1 MDNSSLGMG
10 SKWRELL
17 KERMVDMTLDE
28 FKEAVESVTDVVE
41 DLAVLRTE
49 NAQLKERVEFLEK
62 VLLAMASKD

>member
-1 MDNSSLGMG
+1 MLNHSTQSILQRINDM
-10 SKWRELL
+10 
-17 KERMVDMTLDE
+17 KERMVDMTLEE
-28 FKEAVESVTDVVE
+28 FKEAVESVSDVVK

>member
-1 MDNSSLGMG
+1 M
-10 SKWRELL
+10 
-17 KERMVDMTLDE
+17 KERMVDMTLEE
-28 FKEAVESVTDVVE
+28 FKEAVESVSDVVK

>member
-1 MDNSSLGMG
+1 MG
-10 SKWRELL
+10 SKWRELM

-28 FKEAVESVTDVVE
+28 FKEAVESVTDVVK
-41 DLAVLRTE
+41 DLHVLRTE